1 MEPAEITALA
11 QDIRENIPGFA
22 VESVE
27 FEGEGDFCRAY
38 TVNQAWIFRFAHN
51 DEGSMTLEREAALLP
66 RLAPT
71 VHMAIPNI
79 AYFGSR
85 RADGRAFVGYP
96 KIQGVALTRERWLA
110 LEPLER
116 ERCASD
122 LAGFLRE
129 FHSFSTEEAR
139 SLEVPEC
146 DYPFCRTEDGIM
158 PGTASHLYGRELRRL
173 LGYPALDVGAR
184 RYCERLVELLLDGG
198 RGRDL
203 PPTLVHGDLSHDHVL
218 LDPQTG
224 RVAGVIDFSDAIITT
239 PALDFMYLYHAYG
252 KDFLAL
258 LLGHYGAAGAQRI
271 TAHALLLHQWYT
283 AIRLLWALDNHYQ
296 AGIEARLRDL
306 NRIASSPPEF

>member
-66 RLAPT
+66 NLSPA
-71 VHMAIPNI
+71 VHVAIPNI
-79 AYFGSR
+79 VYFGR
-85 RADGRAFVGYP
+85 RWASGRAFVGYR
-96 KIQGVALTRERWLA
+96 KIQGVELTRERLQA
-110 LEPLER
+110 LEPPER

-129 FHSFSTEEAR
+129 LHSFSVEEAR
-139 SLEVPEC
+139 SLGAPEC
-146 DYPFCRTEDGIM
+146 DYPFCRTEEGVVE
-158 PGTASHLYGRELRRL
+158 GAASHLYRRELRRL
-173 LGYPALDVGAR
+173 LGYPTLGEEAR
-184 RYCERLVELLLDGG
+184 RYCERLVEQLLDGG

-203 PPTLVHGDLSHDHVL
+203 PHTLVHGDLSQDHVL

-296 AGIEARLRDL
+296 AGIEARLREL
-306 NRIASSPPEF
+306 EKVASSPPEF